1 MLFSLLD
8 QFTNLLP
15 SSIDQL
21 HIILISLNEFKLT
34 TLSALSEVVYI
45 IFFNA
50 CIDFIRLFDFKA
62 RTNTCSTNQVYL
74 LVSEKFSCFSLQV
87 FTEFKILVQTKGIT
101 VKQALIF
108 YQFRLILS
116 THTYIYRQKKVKHLL
131 FYQITKEEFD
141 IEARKL
147 IPESS
152 GKWIPFPPKQR
163 FNLNLFCIY
172 LYTYIDITIYQI
184 LKLTNKHNTFHS
196 VKAFAIFRISVSL
209 EMKVSMNIFE

>member
-1 MLFSLLD
+1 MFYQLGISASIRKVLLF
-8 QFTNLLP
+8 
-15 SSIDQL
+15 
-21 HIILISLNEFKLT
+21 
-34 TLSALSEVVYI
+34 
-45 IFFNA
+45 
-50 CIDFIRLFDFKA
+50 
-62 RTNTCSTNQVYL
+62 
-74 LVSEKFSCFSLQV
+74 LQV
-87 FTEFKILVQTKGIT
+87 FTELKILVQTKGIT

-184 LKLTNKHNTFHS
+184 LKLTNKHNSFHS

>member
-45 IFFNA
+45 IFLNA
-50 CIDFIRLFDFKA
+50 CIDFIRLFDFKV
-62 RTNTCSTNQVYL
+62 RTNTCSTNQVCL
-74 LVSEKFSCFSLQV
+74 LVSEKFSCFLQV
-87 FTEFKILVQTKGIT
+87 FTELKILVQTKGIT
-101 VKQALIF
+101 VKQALIS

-152 GKWIPFPPKQR
+152 GKWIPFPPK
-163 FNLNLFCIY
+163 
-172 LYTYIDITIYQI
+172 
-184 LKLTNKHNTFHS
+184 
-196 VKAFAIFRISVSL
+196 
-209 EMKVSMNIFE
+209 E